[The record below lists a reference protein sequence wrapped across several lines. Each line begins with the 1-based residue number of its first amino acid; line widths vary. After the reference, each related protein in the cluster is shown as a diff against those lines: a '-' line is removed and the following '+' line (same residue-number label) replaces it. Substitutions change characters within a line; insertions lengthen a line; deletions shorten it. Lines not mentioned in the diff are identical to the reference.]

1 MSPGGSVLVS
11 PDSRGGDSD
20 GQITPISRNW
30 FRAARHSPLPRL
42 LSLLL
47 WTGRLTPGSIGLP
60 AGQQSIAMPVLFPHG
75 TGRVSRVY
83 E

>member
-1 MSPGGSVLVS
+1 MNKSAHFSKLVPRRPS
-11 PDSRGGDSD
+11 LS
-20 GQITPISRNW
+20 T
-30 FRAARHSPLPRL
+30 PRL

-75 TGRVSRVY
+75 TGRVSRVF